1 MLRRACGRELPDAE
15 LMRFLRAKEWD
26 IKRAAAAVRTTVAWR
41 RERSEALRQLRSEPA
56 LSRCMAL
63 MGTDVCGW
71 PVYCLR
77 PGQLQPASIGQEPVT
92 TEVISAQAVVGYEA
106 LRRLLRMHQADATGL
121 TLLLDM
127 REVTMALLWAVG
139 LRLVRELVEVGT
151 AHYPDLLRTVLIFS
165 PVTEDS
171 YILPQASPIFP
182 VPMAVTSVPSCLE
195 PCPPRGI
202 ARPAECRGLGPPPC
216 SPPRQITALM
226 RPLIAD
232 ATRTRVHV
240 IREVRARPAGRARA
254 RSFPSAAAGPRA
266 APCPRGAHPR
276 RTAARRAAW
285 PPRCRR
291 APRTPRRPPPRSRR
305 ARGARPAWRRWQVWL
320 DGCGPTGV
328 AGRVREGCGA
338 GARAGAHV
346 RAPLGAPPFA
356 GWVVLG

>member
-1 MLRRACGRELPDAE
+1 MWAAAREWANELSSAATVPTKAGPSTSMAEEALPVLRRACGRELPDAE

-216 SPPRQITALM
+216 SPLPSRRWRPFLKPM
-226 RPLIAD
+226 RSEPCSED
-232 ATRTRVHV
+232 AW
-240 IREVRARPAGRARA
+240 
-254 RSFPSAAAGPRA
+254 PRA
-266 APCPRGAHPR
+266 TTRG
-276 RTAARRAAW
+276 
-285 PPRCRR
+285 
-291 APRTPRRPPPRSRR
+291 
-305 ARGARPAWRRWQVWL
+305 GARP
-320 DGCGPTGV
+320 P
-328 AGRVREGCGA
+328 
-338 GARAGAHV
+338 HI
-346 RAPLGAPPFA
+346 
-356 GWVVLG
+356 